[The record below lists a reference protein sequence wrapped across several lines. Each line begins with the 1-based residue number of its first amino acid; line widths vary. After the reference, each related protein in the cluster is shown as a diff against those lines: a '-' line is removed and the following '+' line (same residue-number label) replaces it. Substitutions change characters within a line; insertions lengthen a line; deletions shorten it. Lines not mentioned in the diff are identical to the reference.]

1 MHKRLIDRILDLD
14 NLRAAWEEVRENKGA
29 AGADHV
35 SLRKWSRTWEE
46 RLVTLARSVRANTY
60 EPRPLRRFSL
70 PKKSGGYRHFAI
82 PTVTDRVLQR
92 AVLRVLEVRC
102 ERLFLPYSYGYR
114 PGRCVA
120 DAVRQVVILRENGY
134 RWVLD
139 ADIDDCFDSLDH
151 TLTEAY
157 FNQLVEDP
165 ITRRLIRQW
174 LRVGRLDP
182 TIPRGIPLGAVI
194 SPLLC
199 NLYLHRLD
207 QRLTDLGYRWVRYAD
222 DFCVFC
228 VNKNRA
234 RWAKADVAEI
244 LQDLRLRLEPR
255 KTHITTFDDGFE
267 YLGVLFEGN
276 AYSYLWKD
284 KRIEVEDGFDWTF
297 YDYVPDGYR

>member
-1 MHKRLIDRILDLD
+1 MRQRLIDRILDLA
-14 NLRAAWEEVRENKGA
+14 NLRAAWEEVRENRGA
-29 AGADHV
+29 AGVDHV
-35 SLRKWSRTWEE
+35 SLHKWSRSWEE
-46 RLVTLARSVRANTY
+46 RLVNLARAVRANTY
-60 EPRPLRRFSL
+60 KPRPLRRFSL

-82 PTVTDRVLQR
+82 PTITDRVLQR
-92 AVLRVLEVRC
+92 AVLRVLEARC
-102 ERLFLPYSYGYR
+102 EQLFLPHSYGYR
-114 PGRCVA
+114 PGRSVA
-120 DAVRQVVILRENGY
+120 DAVRHVVVLRENGY

-139 ADIDDCFDSLDH
+139 GDIDECFDSLDH
-151 TLTEAY
+151 ALMQTF
-157 FNQLVEDP
+157 FNQLVDDP

-174 LRVGRLDP
+174 LQVGRRDP
-182 TIPRGIPLGAVI
+182 EVPKGIPLGAVI

-228 VNKNRA
+228 VNERRTRQA
-234 RWAKADVAEI
+234 WEDVVAI
-244 LQDLRLRLEPR
+244 LCDLKLQLEPQ
-255 KTHITTFDDGFE
+255 KTRLTTFDQGFD
-267 YLGVLFEGN
+267 YLGVSFEGN